1 MADSEF
7 NTDNYSGARISKR
20 SSKKQGSKKR
30 NHGVWIWLLCIVFVS
45 VFISATVITLGFDY
59 LGIRLGVSGDIAVN
73 IEQGMTGRQIAEVLE
88 SEGAINNAFMFRI
101 YSKLKNYE
109 SQYKYGVYTFG
120 GELGYDDIAEKLM
133 YEGAKAES
141 VTVTIPE
148 RATIDE
154 MAQILETNGICS
166 KSDFRNA
173 VQHEDFNYDF
183 MKDIPVKSVY
193 YRLEGYLFP
202 DTYDFFSYDSKSC
215 ARLAVDKMLKTTNER
230 VFTKQN
236 IDRAR
241 EMGYS
246 MHELLTMASVV
257 ELEASGA
264 PAEMANVAAVFYN
277 RLNWNEAKLLGSSPT
292 AEYPHGNGRYDTNK
306 YEGLPPGPLCS
317 PSLNAVMA
325 SLNPTENFEYTYF
338 VTDANMKFYY
348 RSSYNE
354 HIAIIK
360 ELKKQGLWIG

>member
-1 MADSEF
+1 MAER
-7 NTDNYSGARISKR
+7 DNRSGDNRGKHSA
-20 SSKKQGSKKR
+20 KKKGV
-30 NHGVWIWLLCIVFVS
+30 GVWLWLVSIVLIS
-45 VFISATVITLGFDY
+45 VLIAFGIIVVGFDY
-59 LGIRLGVSGDIAVN
+59 LGIRMGVSGDIAVN
-73 IEQGMTGRQIAEVLE
+73 IEQGMNAKQIAEELE

-120 GELGYDDIAEKLM
+120 SELGYDDIASKLM
-133 YEGAKAES
+133 NEGAKAES

-154 MAQILETNGICS
+154 MAEILQKNGICS
-166 KSDFRNA
+166 KSDFKNA

-183 MKDIPVKSVY
+183 IKDIPAQSVY

-202 DTYDFFSYDSKSC
+202 DTYDFFSYDSKAC
-215 ARLAVDKMLKTTNER
+215 ARLAVDKMLKTTEKR
-230 VFTKQN
+230 VFTEEN
-236 IDRAR
+236 INKAKD
-241 EMGYS
+241 MGYS

-257 ELEASGA
+257 ELEASGS

-277 RLNWNEAKLLGSSPT
+277 RLSWNDAKLLGSSPT

-325 SLNPTENFEYTYF
+325 SLNPTKDFKYTYF

-360 ELKKQGLWIG
+360 QLKKQGLWIG